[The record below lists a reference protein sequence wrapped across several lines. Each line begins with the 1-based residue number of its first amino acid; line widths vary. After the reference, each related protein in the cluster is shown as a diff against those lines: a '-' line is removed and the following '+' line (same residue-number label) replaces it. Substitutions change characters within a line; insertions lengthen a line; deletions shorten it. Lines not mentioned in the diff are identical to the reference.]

1 MFLSPND
8 LDGRRQRRRS
18 FVFVVVVLVAL
29 TFSMTPPITLRPN
42 CLVSSSTPKKNPL
55 AVVPIHDVVLS
66 QPLTSA
72 LSLSSSILSLRRPCL
87 VVHLDSIEP
96 NGGLLWSSSDA
107 SSAGKI
113 NAQSI
118 FSKPLK
124 IFACYISTIH
134 GGASSRGM
142 DEQYHICG
150 VVSFFFHLGVTK
162 MDLSA
167 KRDPA
172 EVHNICFP
180 FFSPSIV

>member
-1 MFLSPND
+1 MWF
-8 LDGRRQRRRS
+8 
-18 FVFVVVVLVAL
+18 
-29 TFSMTPPITLRPN
+29 
-42 CLVSSSTPKKNPL
+42 
-55 AVVPIHDVVLS
+55 LS

-72 LSLSSSILSLRRPCL
+72 LSLSSFVLSLRRPCL

-124 IFACYISTIH
+124 IFSCYVSTIH
-134 GGASSRGM
+134 GGASSRIR

-150 VVSFFFHLGVTK
+150 VVSFF
-162 MDLSA
+162 LSLRGH
-167 KRDPA
+167 KDGFYQLR
-172 EVHNICFP
+172 ETQQKFMT
-180 FFSPSIV
+180 FLFLFSPSIV